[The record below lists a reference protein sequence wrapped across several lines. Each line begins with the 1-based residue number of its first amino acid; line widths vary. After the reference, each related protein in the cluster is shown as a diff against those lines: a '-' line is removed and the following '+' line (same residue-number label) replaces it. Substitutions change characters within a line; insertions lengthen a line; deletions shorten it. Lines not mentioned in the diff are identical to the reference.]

1 MMRVW
6 TVLRVVLTALFT
18 ARTWRCYGYLLSGAV
33 IAAPTFA
40 LAVLG
45 IVSAVWSILT
55 IGLPVLAGVLALARL
70 SPAYF
75 RAPARFFL
83 GWNWDLPARLSAR
96 GWRRIPAILGDPVGW
111 RALVYCFA
119 GWVLR
124 FVSAYAAT
132 VFLTLGTLAVTF
144 PIWWRWQPSAL
155 VDVVGWEDSWRF
167 VWQGLLALLAMPWLV
182 RLAVGADR
190 LLIRGLLEPSR
201 EGARIAE
208 LESSRAAL
216 RDDAAATLR
225 RVERDLHD
233 GTQARLVS
241 LGVTLARIERRAT
254 EPDVKALAGDARG
267 TVTEALTELRD
278 IVRGLHPPALDDG
291 LEVALATLAGRSAVP
306 ASVTVVI
313 DGRPSDATASALY
326 FTVAELL
333 TNVARHAEATR
344 AQVDVWTDGE
354 WLRLA
359 VTDDGRGGARLD
371 GLGTGLA
378 GLARRAQALDGSLTV
393 QSPPGGPTTVTMKL
407 PRED

>member
-1 MMRVW
+1 VSRARA
-6 TVLRVVLTALFT
+6 VLRAVLTALFT
-18 ARTWRCYGYLLSGAV
+18 ARTWRGYGYLLSGVV
-33 IAAPTFA
+33 ITAPTFA
-40 LAVLG
+40 LAVVG
-45 IVSAVWSILT
+45 IVAAGLSILT
-55 IGLPVLAGVLALARL
+55 VGLPLLAGALALARI

-83 GWNWDLPARLSAR
+83 GWDWELPARLRAR
-96 GWRRIPAILGDPVGW
+96 GWRRLPAVLADPVGW

-124 FVSAYAAT
+124 LVSAYATT
-132 VFLTLGTLAVTF
+132 VFLLVGVPALTYPL
-144 PIWWRWQPSAL
+144 WWHWQPDG
-155 VDVVGWEDSWRF
+155 VFDVESWAGTWRLGG
-167 VWQGLLALLAMPWLV
+167 QGLLALLAMPWLV
-182 RLAVGADR
+182 RLAVVADR
-190 LLIRGLLEPSR
+190 ALIRGLLEPSR

-216 RDDAAATLR
+216 REDAAATLR

-333 TNVARHAEATR
+333 TNVARHSEATR